1 MSRGYRKYYDMNE
14 FKINTLFDIIV
25 DPVENV
31 YNLDSEKSI
40 QNMRN
45 IINTFKIAKEQKKD
59 FQRISARGL
68 VAFKMLVSNN

>member
-40 QNMRN
+40 QNMKN